1 VAADA
6 MSLSSTAQELAWLY
20 VAEHTLVGSV
30 RDFAVFLGR
39 SEAEITAAVVELA
52 RFGCIVLDRD
62 DSAPGAST
70 ITFEET
76 GEDARRALTAAL
88 RAMGPSGDAP
98 RLRSTFGYSPVLVGR
113 DPRMHDVY
121 ATIERVSH
129 TNATVLLLGESGVG
143 KEVVARTIHAE
154 SLRAD
159 RPLVVIDCAAIPP
172 SLLESEL
179 FGHER
184 GAFTSAVTTRI
195 GKFEEADGGTVFLD
209 EIGEL
214 PLDLQAKLL
223 RVLQTRQFSRI
234 GRPVPVSVDVRFIA
248 STNVDLEK
256 RVREG
261 TFRDDLF
268 YRLNVVTVRIPPLR
282 ERRADI
288 PLLVQRIVATL
299 SRRNGVSPRWLEPEA
314 LARLAAYTWPG
325 NVRELENVLERA
337 LILARGPMIT
347 AEDLALPDI
356 AEAGGIQRPEPLR
369 TLREVEMQHIRRVL
383 TVTDGNESRAA
394 RILGIHRDTLSRK
407 LRRVRG
413 PLNGLSRGTRDAG

>member
-1 VAADA
+1 VT
-6 MSLSSTAQELAWLY
+6 LSTVAQELAWLY
-20 VAEHTLVGSV
+20 LAAPTLVGSV
-30 RDFAVFLGR
+30 RDFAVFLAR
-39 SEAEITAAVVELA
+39 SEPEIAAAVVELA
-52 RFGCIVLDRD
+52 PFKCVVLDRED
-62 DSAPGAST
+62 ATLGASA

-76 GEDARRALTAAL
+76 TDDNRRALTAAL
-88 RAMGPSGDAP
+88 TALAP
-98 RLRSTFGYSPVLVGR
+98 AGGQPRRRSAFGYSPVLVGR
-113 DPRMHDVY
+113 DPRMLDVY
-121 ATIERVSH
+121 DTIERVSH

-159 RPLVVIDCAAIPP
+159 RPFVVIDCAAIPP

-184 GAFTSAVTTRI
+184 GAFTSAVATRI

-223 RVLQTRQFSRI
+223 RVLQTRQFTRI

-248 STNVDLEK
+248 STNVDLER

-288 PLLVQRIVATL
+288 PLLVQRILASL
-299 SRRNGVSPRWLEPEA
+299 SRRNGVAPRWLEPEA
-314 LARLAAYTWPG
+314 LGRLVSYAWPG

-347 AEDLALPDI
+347 AADLALSDAPADG
-356 AEAGGIQRPEPLR
+356 APPRPEPLR
-369 TLREVEMQHIRRVL
+369 TLREVEMEHIRRVL
-383 TVTDGNESRAA
+383 DATDGNESRAA

-407 LRRVRG
+407 LRRLRG
-413 PLNGLSRGTRDAG
+413 PVNGVRSEWRA